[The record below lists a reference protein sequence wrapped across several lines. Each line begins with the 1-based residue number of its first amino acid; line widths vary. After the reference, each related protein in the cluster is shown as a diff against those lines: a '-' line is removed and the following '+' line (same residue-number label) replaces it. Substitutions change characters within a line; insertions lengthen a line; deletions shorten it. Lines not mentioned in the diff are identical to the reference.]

1 MEFAYEIT
9 VNGAEEAKA
18 ALASIATAEDKRNK
32 NMQQVLPAIKEVARD
47 LDNLG
52 LNVGKT
58 FTMASE
64 GALSVVAAIG
74 SGGMA
79 GAIGLATLA
88 VGALAQA
95 WVTYGNAH
103 KRAEEEA
110 QSRLDAFKTS
120 MESVSDI
127 IKEMQKP
134 LTSGSLLEQEAEIMK
149 RRIAQEH
156 AGWDLILLQDELFR
170 LKRAAAWAGPASA
183 LYEEAIKA
191 QEKKIADFREHTA
204 DQTRI
209 TMGKIR
215 KKQEDEEQLAFEAQ
229 AKRDAEN
236 AKKKEE
242 ERKRAAEKAA
252 EEDRKMNGLW
262 GENYLSLFASQS
274 KATQEALTGFW
285 GRVHAINDAG
295 RRRELADEKRRW
307 ESLEAVSLDA
317 VKADIAAAEK
327 MTSDVEAVRSEGAM
341 REQQRAMDRVN
352 MSATERESI
361 IRNMAAIEQE
371 RERFALDQQM
381 RALDLVETTTEAEE
395 LMVQAQRV
403 TLRQVY
409 DERRKIREADTDH
422 HIQKMKLQA
431 HATDMAT
438 AANIVYGEA
447 SMLVAPM
454 VSGLSSQV
462 AKLGDLNRENAH
474 QIRDFAE
481 DLPAIIAK
489 EAQAYAAGI
498 AAQAVGKASMSL
510 LDAGRETALGVGML
524 FIPGGQA
531 AAAGHFK
538 SAALHTGMAAGYAA
552 LAGGAA
558 GAAIGIGAVRG
569 EGGIVP
575 LTREEQERQGRD
587 RSGRGDGGSDGPA
600 YRGNGGGGMG
610 SSDDAFAVNIT
621 YMAGSIAPA
630 DENRAARSVASA
642 TRRARSNAFD
652 RRRMGA

>member
-110 QSRLDAFKTS
+110 KSRLDAFKDS
-120 MESVSDI
+120 MSSVRDI

-134 LTSGSLLEQEAEIMK
+134 LTSAGILEQEQEILE

-183 LYEEAIKA
+183 LYEKAIEA

-236 AKKKEE
+236 AKKSAEKVAS
-242 ERKRAAEKAA
+242 ERASARSKAA
-252 EEDRKMNGLW
+252 EAELAHLQKLHDADLKMSEDKW
-262 GENYLSLFASQS
+262 TEEDK
-274 KATQEALTGFW
+274 KATEFAAA
-285 GRVHAINDAG
+285 RA
-295 RRRELADEKRRW
+295 RREAF
-307 ESLEAVSLDA
+307 
-317 VKADIAAAEK
+317 
-327 MTSDVEAVRSEGAM
+327 
-341 REQQRAMDRVN
+341 
-352 MSATERESI
+352 EREGSDKYA
-361 IRNMAAIEQE
+361 RERYEAARKAIESSE
-371 RERFALDQQM
+371 EATKK
-381 RALDLVETTTEAEE
+381 ATEAEKKRREE
-395 LMVQAQRV
+395 LAKTTAELEKKRGAEMQAIAATQLNATVNLAFAATSMVVRPFIGELTA
-403 TLRQVY
+403 TM
-409 DERRKIREADTDH
+409 RE
-422 HIQKMKLQA
+422 
-431 HATDMAT
+431 
-438 AANIVYGEA
+438 
-447 SMLVAPM
+447 
-454 VSGLSSQV
+454 
-462 AKLGDLNRENAH
+462 LGTVNRENY
-474 QIRDFAE
+474 QEFSLFSDE
-481 DLPAIIAK
+481 LPAIIAK
-489 EAQAYAAGI
+489 KTQAILGGI
-498 AAQAVGKASMSL
+498 AAEATASALQSTA
-510 LDAGRETALGVGML
+510 DAARESALGLGLL
-524 FIPGGQA
+524 FIQPQA
-531 AAAGHFK
+531 AAAHFASSGVHLAAA
-538 SAALHTGMAAGYAA
+538 SAY
-552 LAGGAA
+552 GAISGVSMA
-558 GAAIGIGAVRG
+558 GAVGIGAMRG
-569 EGGIVP
+569 GGGPIP

-587 RSGRGDGGSDGPA
+587 RGGRGDGTGSTLTGRGSDG
-600 YRGNGGGGMG
+600 G
-610 SSDDAFAVNIT
+610 SMSGAEPFVVNIS
-621 YMAGSIAPA
+621 YQAGSIAPA
-630 DENRAARSVASA
+630 DENRAARTVASA

>member
-587 RSGRGDGGSDGPA
+587 RGGRGDGGSDGPA
-600 YRGNGGGGMG
+600 YRGNGSGGMG
-610 SSDDAFAVNIT
+610 SEDAFAVNIT

-630 DENRAARSVASA
+630 DERRA
-642 TRRARSNAFD
+642 TREVARLGGRARRSAFA
-652 RRRMGA
+652 RRAMEG